1 MATIV
6 GTTGSP
12 NTAEEV
18 SFDVRA
24 GHLNTALQG
33 TLVAFNVRVRIDDA
47 TEDTY
52 LILGQVTRVE
62 TINRWHEEAALKNF
76 IKLRGALPHLTAV
89 GDITEGSIQVI
100 GAYRM
105 TPNGYKKAHICVPPG
120 SGIDVALVEAS
131 QVLDILQN
139 ESGYAF
145 VGKFY
150 GSNNVPAPVY
160 LRHFGD
166 SADGGSGEAYMG
178 GVFGPS
184 GSGKT
189 VMAMTMASLWTAAS
203 PKMGFLFLD
212 PQSEFAENKIGGAT
226 GFSFDLHALLTRFSG
241 GRFDPTRDIVH
252 LSEIQLEGDYL
263 FAKMLDSYGF
273 VEKVGIK
280 QGQKRKEAVHALEDV
295 FENARASKA
304 WSPEKDFATSMA
316 AVVGSDT
323 LEQLIA
329 QSLGNIYSGARSKKE
344 KTEEF
349 AGALTTYRR
358 TLEKAWNTVA
368 GLFAPTT
375 ASGKPKL
382 RLTDLVDG
390 PLTRGE
396 IKILDLNPDTL
407 GLDEDYKFTLMNLVF
422 RKLGQYSHMYFKN
435 GSKKA
440 NCMIVLDEAG
450 RFIPQSPDDDDER
463 RDLVKDIVAKV
474 KMLRKYQVGFM
485 FITQTV
491 AEIQKEIYR
500 NLHYRVY
507 GVGLGVGADQEHIIS
522 REGQAAFN
530 LYKTLPDP
538 RQSDTFSFMIAGILP
553 VLGSTGRPM
562 FIEGYGSDSDLIAAN
577 EALLSSRK
585 AMAGG
590 GYAATSSAADG
601 FAPTPAA
608 DADLFDEDFDIFEH

>member
-1 MATIV
+1 MTTIV

-12 NTAEEV
+12 NTIEDV

-24 GHLNTALQG
+24 GHLNTPLHG
-33 TLVAFNVRVRIDDA
+33 TLVAFNVRVRVDDA

-52 LILGQVTRVE
+52 LILGQVTKVE
-62 TINRWHEEAALKNF
+62 TINRWHEEAAFKNF
-76 IKLRGALPHLTAV
+76 IKLRGALPHLTTV
-89 GDITEGSIQVI
+89 GDITEGNIQII

-105 TPNGYKKAHICVPPG
+105 TPNGYKKARISVPPG
-120 SGIDVALVEAS
+120 SGIDVTLVEAN
-131 QVLDILQN
+131 QVLDLLQN

-145 VGKFY
+145 IGKFY
-150 GSNNVPAPVY
+150 GSNNVPAPIY

-166 SADGGSGEAYMG
+166 SVDGGSGEAYMG

-189 VMAMTMASLWTAAS
+189 VMAMTIASLWTAAS

-241 GRFDPTRDIVH
+241 GRFDPNKDIVH
-252 LSEIQLEGDYL
+252 LNEIQLEGDYL
-263 FAKMLDSYGF
+263 FAKMLDSCGF
-273 VEKVGIK
+273 IEKIGIK
-280 QGQKRKEAVHALEDV
+280 QGQKRKEAIYALEDL
-295 FENARASKA
+295 FENVRMSKA
-304 WSPEKDFATSMA
+304 WSPDKDFATSMA
-316 AVVGSDT
+316 VMIGDDT
-323 LEQLIA
+323 LEQLIS
-329 QSLGNIYSGARSKKE
+329 QSLGNIYSGAKNKKE
-344 KTEEF
+344 KADEF
-349 AGALTTYRR
+349 AVALTTNRR
-358 TLEKAWNTVA
+358 ALEKAWNKVA
-368 GLFAPTT
+368 ELFSPTT

-382 RLTDLVDG
+382 KLTTLVDG

-396 IKILDLNPDTL
+396 IKILDLNPDKIDF
-407 GLDEDYKFTLMNLVF
+407 DEDYKFTLMNLVF
-422 RKLGQYSHMYFKN
+422 KKLGQYAHMYFKS

-450 RFIPQSPDDDDER
+450 RFIPQIPDDDEER
-463 RDLVKDIVAKV
+463 QELVKDIVAKV

-507 GVGLGVGADQEHIIS
+507 GVGLGVGSDQEHIIS

-538 RQSDTFSFMIAGILP
+538 RQSGTFSYMVSGILP

-562 FIEGYGSDSDLIAAN
+562 FIEGYGSDSEIIAAN
-577 EALLSSRK
+577 DRLLSKNGSF
-585 AMAGG
+585 
-590 GYAATSSAADG
+590 AASNATGSL
-601 FAPTPAA
+601 APTYTANVDP
-608 DADLFDEDFDIFEH
+608 FDEDFNILE